1 MDDEEESV
9 DGDLE
14 QVIYVTYEDSGS
26 AGAVA
31 TRTLTTAAAAAADDQ
46 TTIDLTTKV
55 RLQLT

>member
-1 MDDEEESV
+1 M

-55 RLQLT
+55 RLQLTL

>member
-1 MDDEEESV
+1 M

-26 AGAVA
+26 AGDVA
-31 TRTLTTAAAAAADDQ
+31 TRTLTTAAADDQ

>member
-26 AGAVA
+26 AGDVA
-31 TRTLTTAAAAAADDQ
+31 TRTLTTAAAAADDQ

>member
-1 MDDEEESV
+1 M

-26 AGAVA
+26 AGDVA
-31 TRTLTTAAAAAADDQ
+31 TRTLTTAAAADDQ